1 MAWYHKW
8 DVKNN
13 FANVLQ
19 FFSLISDGLGGVS
32 SKWAATI
39 LHFKKIRQIAYLF
52 APFESGGVVV
62 ATGSVVLKIV
72 KNFILIPEDV
82 VINVELE

>member
-1 MAWYHKW
+1 MALYHIW
-8 DVKNN
+8 DVKND
-13 FANVLQ
+13 FAYVLQ

-32 SKWAATI
+32 SYHSAFK
-39 LHFKKIRQIAYLF
+39 KKIRQIAYLF

-62 ATGSVVLKIV
+62 VSAGSVVLKIV

>member
-1 MAWYHKW
+1 MCFKKK
-8 DVKNN
+8 V
-13 FANVLQ
+13 
-19 FFSLISDGLGGVS
+19 SDQP
-32 SKWAATI
+32 AATI
-39 LHFKKIRQIAYLF
+39 LHLKKIRQIAAYLF
-52 APFESGGVVV
+52 APFKSGGVVVV

>member
-1 MAWYHKW
+1 MALYHKW
-8 DVKNN
+8 DVKNC
-13 FANVLQ
+13 FAFVLQ

-32 SKWAATI
+32 SYHSA
-39 LHFKKIRQIAYLF
+39 LKKIRQIVYLF
-52 APFESGGVVV
+52 APFKSGGVVIV

>member
-1 MAWYHKW
+1 MCFKKKVP
-8 DVKNN
+8 D
-13 FANVLQ
+13 Q
-19 FFSLISDGLGGVS
+19 P
-32 SKWAATI
+32 AATI
-39 LHFKKIRQIAYLF
+39 PHFKKIRQIAYLF

-62 ATGSVVLKIV
+62 IATRSVVLKIV